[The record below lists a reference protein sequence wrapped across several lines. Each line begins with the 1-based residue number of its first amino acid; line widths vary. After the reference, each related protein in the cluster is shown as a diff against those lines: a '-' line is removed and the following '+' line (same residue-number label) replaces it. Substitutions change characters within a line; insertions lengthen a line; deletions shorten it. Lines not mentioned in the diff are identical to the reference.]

1 MVEFIVKFR
10 AKKILRP
17 LAKKNK
23 KHYLLIAPSALLVAN
38 MRKGGHVKP
47 LSQITGKF
55 TESVIREMTR
65 VCMAEGGINLAQ
77 GFPDFD
83 PPQELKQAAIEAIG
97 SGRNQYSI
105 TFGEPD
111 FRQAIAA
118 KALRYNQIDYD
129 PATEIT
135 VTCGATE
142 AMIATLKALVN
153 PADEIIIFE
162 PYYENYGPD
171 AILSGARPRYVALR
185 PPDWTYDSNEL
196 AEAFNPNTKAII
208 INTPNNPTGKIFSK
222 AELEEIA
229 RFCVH
234 WDCLAIT
241 DEIYEHIIFDD
252 ERHISM
258 ASLEGMS
265 NRTVTINSLSKT
277 YSVTGWRVG
286 WALAG
291 AEITQRIRK
300 VHDFLTV
307 GAPTPFQK
315 AGVCALNLE
324 ESYYAMLRNRYAR
337 ARDRLC
343 EALMDAGFNLMPPK
357 GAYYI
362 MADAQRLIDQFGAS
376 DAYAFSLK
384 LIHLT
389 GIATVP
395 GTAFYHKAEMG
406 NNQVR
411 FCFAKSPATLDDI
424 CLRLN
429 KVKRAPKT

>member
-1 MVEFIVKFR
+1 LSNSDR
-10 AKKILRP
+10 KKILHP
-17 LAKKNK
+17 LAKENK
-23 KHYLLIAPSALLVAN
+23 KHYLLIAPSSLLVGN
-38 MRKGGHVKP
+38 TRKGVHVKP

-83 PPQELKQAAIEAIG
+83 PPQELKQAAVEAIG

-229 RFCVH
+229 KLCIH

-241 DEIYEHIIFDD
+241 DEIYEHIIFDN
-252 ERHISM
+252 ERHISI

-286 WALAG
+286 WALAH
-291 AEITQRIRK
+291 ADITNRIRK

-324 ESYYAMLRNRYAR
+324 KSYYTMLRNRYAR
-337 ARDRLC
+337 ARGRLC
-343 EALMDAGFNLMPPK
+343 EALVDTGFNLVPPK

-362 MADAQRLIDQFGAS
+362 MADAHRLIDQFSAS
-376 DAYAFSLK
+376 DAHSFSLK
-384 LIHLT
+384 LIQLT
-389 GIATVP
+389 GIAAVP
-395 GTAFYHKAEMG
+395 GTAFYHKTEMG
-406 NNQVR
+406 NKQVR
-411 FCFAKSPATLDDI
+411 FCFAKSPATMDDI

-429 KVKRAPKT
+429 KLKRVLKT

>member
-1 MVEFIVKFR
+1 MK
-10 AKKILRP
+10 
-17 LAKKNK
+17 
-23 KHYLLIAPSALLVAN
+23 S
-38 MRKGGHVKP
+38 
-47 LSQITGKF
+47 LSQITEKF

-83 PPQELKQAAIEAIG
+83 PPQEIKQGAIEAIG
-97 SGRNQYSI
+97 MGRNQYSI
-105 TFGEPD
+105 TYGESD
-111 FRQAIAA
+111 LREAIAA
-118 KALRYNQIDYD
+118 KALGYNQIDYD

-153 PADEIIIFE
+153 PTDEIIIFE

-171 AILSGARPRYVALR
+171 AILSGARPRYVTLR
-185 PPDWTYDSNEL
+185 PPDWAYDPGEL
-196 AEAFNPNTKAII
+196 AEAFNPKTKAII
-208 INTPNNPTGKIFSK
+208 INTPSNPTGKVFSK

-229 RFCVH
+229 RLCIQ
-234 WDCLAIT
+234 WDCFAIT
-241 DEIYEHIIFDD
+241 DEIYEHIIYDNQ
-252 ERHISM
+252 RHISL
-258 ASLEGMS
+258 ASLKGMAD
-265 NRTVTINSLSKT
+265 RTVTINSLSKT

-286 WALAG
+286 WALAR
-291 AEITQRIRK
+291 ANITNRIRK

-315 AGVCALNLE
+315 AGVCALNLPE
-324 ESYYAMLRNRYAR
+324 AYYATLRNRYSQS
-337 ARDRLC
+337 RDRLC
-343 EALMDAGFNLMPPK
+343 EALMDAGFSFVRPK

-362 MADAQRLIDQFGAS
+362 MADADRLIDQYGGNGAYS
-376 DAYAFSLK
+376 FSLK

-389 GIATVP
+389 GVATVP
-395 GTAFYHKAEMG
+395 GTAFYHTAEMG

-411 FCFAKSPATLDDI
+411 FCFAKSQETLNEI

-429 KVKRAPKT
+429 RIKQGAKT

>member
-1 MVEFIVKFR
+1 
-10 AKKILRP
+10 
-17 LAKKNK
+17 
-23 KHYLLIAPSALLVAN
+23 
-38 MRKGGHVKP
+38 MRCLSENPPKGDHMRP
-47 LSQITGKF
+47 LSQITENF

-65 VCMAEGGINLAQ
+65 VCMAEGGLNLAQ

-83 PPQELKQAAIEAIG
+83 PPPELKQAAIEAIEA
-97 SGRNQYSI
+97 GRNQYSI

-111 FRQAIAA
+111 LREAITA
-118 KALRYNQIDYD
+118 KARQYNRIDYD
-129 PATEIT
+129 PDTEVT

-142 AMIATLKALVN
+142 AMIATLKAVVN
-153 PADEIIIFE
+153 PGDEIIIFE
-162 PYYENYGPD
+162 PFYENYGPD
-171 AILSGARPRYVALR
+171 AVLSGARPRYVTLR
-185 PPDWTYDSNEL
+185 PPDWTYDSGEL
-196 AEAFNPNTKAII
+196 TEAFNSDTKAII
-208 INTPNNPTGKIFSK
+208 INTPNNPTGKVFSK
-222 AELEEIA
+222 VELEEIA
-229 RFCVH
+229 GLCMR

-241 DEIYEHIIFDD
+241 DEIYEHIIYDN
-252 ERHISM
+252 ERHISI
-258 ASLEGMS
+258 ASLDGMAE
-265 NRTVTINSLSKT
+265 RTVTINSLSKT

-286 WALAG
+286 WALAR
-291 AEITQRIRK
+291 ANITNRIRK

-324 ESYYAMLRNRYAR
+324 EAYYSTLRNRYAQ

-343 EALMDAGFNLMPPK
+343 EALMDAGFNLVPPK

-362 MADAQRLIDQFGAS
+362 MAEADRLIDQFGGS
-376 DAYAFSLK
+376 DAYSFSLK

-395 GTAFYHKAEMG
+395 GTAFYHVAEMG

-411 FCFAKSPATLDDI
+411 FCFAKSRATLDEI

-429 KVKRAPKT
+429 KVKGAIKT

>member
-1 MVEFIVKFR
+1 M
-10 AKKILRP
+10 
-17 LAKKNK
+17 
-23 KHYLLIAPSALLVAN
+23 
-38 MRKGGHVKP
+38 KP
-47 LSQITGKF
+47 LSQITQKF

-65 VCMAEGGINLAQ
+65 VCMAEGGLNLAQ

-83 PPQELKQAAIEAIG
+83 PPQELKQAAIEAIET
-97 SGRNQYSI
+97 GRNQYSI

-111 FRQAIAA
+111 FREAIAA
-118 KALRYNQIDYD
+118 KAVRYNRIDYD
-129 PATEIT
+129 PDTEIT

-153 PADEIIIFE
+153 PGDEIIIFE
-162 PYYENYGPD
+162 PFYENYGPD
-171 AILSGARPRYVALR
+171 AILSGARPRYVTLK
-185 PPDWTYDSNEL
+185 PPDWTYGLSEL
-196 AEAFNPNTKAII
+196 TQAFNSNTKAII
-208 INTPNNPTGKIFSK
+208 INTPNNPTGKVFSK
-222 AELEEIA
+222 VELEDIA
-229 RFCVH
+229 RLCIQ

-241 DEIYEHIIFDD
+241 DEIYEHIIYDN
-252 ERHISM
+252 EKHLSI
-258 ASLEGMS
+258 ASLEGMAE
-265 NRTVTINSLSKT
+265 RTVTINSLSKT

-286 WALAG
+286 WALAR
-291 AEITQRIRK
+291 ANITNRIRK

-324 ESYYAMLRNRYAR
+324 EAYYATLQKRYVQ
-337 ARDRLC
+337 ARDRIC
-343 EALMDAGFNLMPPK
+343 EALMDTGFNLVLPK

-362 MADAQRLIDQFGAS
+362 MAEAGRLIDKFGVP
-376 DAYAFSLK
+376 DAYSFSLK

-395 GTAFYHKAEMG
+395 GTTFYHKTEMG

-411 FCFAKSPATLDDI
+411 FCFAKSQATLEEI

-429 KVKRAPKT
+429 KIKQQ